1 MRNATRWKYLSSTA
15 ALALMVGVASVGTA
29 LADINDP
36 IKGITVDA
44 NFIKDKDTYVT
55 ENIYREK
62 AVFLQATIAPE
73 VTKMSEALSMANQW
87 TGGNEMSEAFTRRTD
102 TITNA
107 VNSNTGLTILN
118 QTAGDLNNQASSASG
133 AANAGNAGVV
143 YSEAQSGAEQNSKGN
158 TLSEQNLT
166 WFSSD
171 PNGIDGDPNAPTRLA
186 GKTATISNA
195 IKNNLGVVHVNQ
207 SVGNMNSQANTLAL
221 ATSFGEG
228 GIVITDAVLGQQ
240 QTGNQVTEY
249 NVLREAI
256 LTDAVKNNTGI
267 VSLNQSAGSL
277 SNQANVVAIGVAIQ
291 LAGPSQ

>member
-1 MRNATRWKYLSSTA
+1 MRNATRWKYLGSTA
-15 ALALMVGVASVGTA
+15 ALALMVGVASIGTA
-29 LADINDP
+29 LADP
-36 IKGITVDA
+36 PPQGITVDA

-62 AVFLQATIAPE
+62 AVFLQATVAPE

-87 TGGNEMSEAFTRRTD
+87 SADNTMSEAYTRRTD

-107 VNSNTGLTILN
+107 VNNNTGLTILN

-133 AANAGNAGVV
+133 AANAGSGGVV
-143 YSEAQSGAEQNSKGN
+143 YSEAQSGAEQNSKDN
-158 TLSEQNLT
+158 RLSEQNLT

-171 PNGIDGDPNAPTRLA
+171 PNAIDGDPNTPTRVA
-186 GKTATISNA
+186 GKTATITNA

-228 GIVITDAVLGQQ
+228 GVVITDAVLGQQ
-240 QTGNQVTEY
+240 QTGNQVVEY
-249 NVLREAI
+249 NVLREAV
-256 LTDAVKNNTGI
+256 LTDAVKFNTGI

-291 LAGPSQ
+291 LGGGSQ